1 MELHL
6 MAKIDTWKNF
16 TPFLTKLTISED
28 ILKNEDEPKNDDNLK
43 NEDGPK
49 IEEDLK
55 YWEDF
60 QLKW

>member
-1 MELHL
+1 

-55 YWEDF
+55 Y
-60 QLKW
+60 